1 MASISLFEASLSLFC
16 FLIIFCYFLN
26 KKHFGYLVNKRSPR
40 NWPVLEMLPALVLW
54 SRRIDVLIR
63 VLEKSNLTLLFKGPW
78 FARMDALIT
87 VGPANIHHI
96 LSSNF
101 SNYIKGPEFK
111 EIVDVF
117 GDPLFTADGDLWKNI
132 RMSSQVILSRQGFQ
146 NIIRSANAS
155 MSVDFPDPLAPRKA
169 IHLSFFGFAGDTIEE
184 HLGVHLHIITIG
196 APATGKWVN
205 FFLICKS
212 SL

>member
-1 MASISLFEASLSLFC
+1 
-16 FLIIFCYFLN
+16 
-26 KKHFGYLVNKRSPR
+26 
-40 NWPVLEMLPALVLW
+40 MLPALVLW